1 MFGLSNTIAPHL
13 ASAKDDAFASLVVVL
28 VALPLSMGLALVA
41 GYPFENAAAVGLISG
56 VIGGVVVGLL
66 SGCPLQVSGAA
77 NGAAV
82 MAAVFIRDLGF
93 DAFALV
99 VILSGLIQIAAGA
112 LRFGPVFR
120 AVSPA
125 LIQGMLAGIGLL
137 IFASQF
143 HIMVDDTPPGA
154 GREFAGV
161 VNLWSLPDA
170 IWKGVSMEAHR
181 PAALLG
187 LLTIGAMLAW
197 RRFAPAR
204 LAFLPSPLLG
214 VGLATFAAWLY
225 DADIKF
231 VPAPDDLLA
240 ALAPP
245 SPSTFLRLGEGALWI
260 AALSLAFVSGAESLL
275 TATAVDAMQRRT
287 PRTRYNRELVAQ
299 GTGNVLCGALGVLP
313 VSGVIVR
320 SAANVAAGG
329 RTRLSTILHG
339 VWILLLVAF
348 APDVLRL
355 IPVASLA
362 AVLVYAGLSLVK
374 LDFLQIL
381 WREDRVEAG
390 IYGATL
396 ATVVTTDVLTGIAVG
411 VGLAVAHLFY
421 TFSHLDIAL
430 EEIDGMITIRLHGA
444 ATFIRLPT
452 LAAAF
457 EQLPRGARVHLQMSG
472 LSYVDHACLD
482 LLATWEKDLR
492 ADGGELV
499 LDWDALHGLFRE
511 RNNRRNGANGAKI
524 PREPPGREPVADA
537 QLRPAE

>member
-1 MFGLSNTIAPHL
+1 MLVSSAIQSRL
-13 ASAKDDAFASLVVVL
+13 ASIKEDVFASLVVLL

-41 GYPFENAAAVGLISG
+41 GYPFESAAAVGLISG

-93 DAFALV
+93 EAFALV
-99 VILSGLIQIAAGA
+99 VVLSGFIQIAAGA

-161 VNLWSLPDA
+161 VNLWSLPAA
-170 IWKGVSMEAHR
+170 IWKGVSMDAHR

-187 LLTIGAMLAW
+187 LLTISVILLW
-197 RRFAPAR
+197 PRIAPRR
-204 LAFLPSPLLG
+204 LAFLPAPLLG
-214 VGLATFAAWLY
+214 VGLATFAAWLFS
-225 DADIKF
+225 ADIKF

-240 ALAPP
+240 AISPP
-245 SPSTFLRLGEGALWI
+245 SPQSFLRLGEGALWL
-260 AALSLAFVSGAESLL
+260 AAFSLAFVSGAESLL
-275 TATAVDAMQRRT
+275 TATAVDTMQRRT

-299 GTGNVLCGALGVLP
+299 GVGNVLCGALGVLP

-320 SAANVAAGG
+320 SSANVSAGG

-339 VWILLLVAF
+339 LWILLLITL

-362 AVLVYAGLSLVK
+362 AVLVYAGLSLIK
-374 LDFLQIL
+374 LGFLRFL
-381 WREDRVEAG
+381 WREARVELG
-390 IYGATL
+390 IYAATL
-396 ATVVTTDVLTGIAVG
+396 ATVVATDVLTGIAVG
-411 VGLAVAHLFY
+411 VGLAIAHLFY
-421 TFSHLDIAL
+421 TFSHLHILVD
-430 EEIDGMITIRLHGA
+430 ESDGMTVIRLEGA

-457 EQLPRGARVHLQMSG
+457 EQLPRGARVHLQVHD
-472 LSYVDHACLD
+472 LSYIDHACLD
-482 LLATWEKDLR
+482 LLASWEKDLR

-499 LDWDALHGLFRE
+499 LDWEELNGLFRE
-511 RNNRRNGANGAKI
+511 RNRRNGANGEKARKD
-524 PREPPGREPVADA
+524 RGNEEPLADVG
-537 QLRPAE
+537 LRPAE

>member
-1 MFGLSNTIAPHL
+1 MLVS
-13 ASAKDDAFASLVVVL
+13 SAIQSRLVSIKEDVFASFVVVL

-41 GYPFENAAAVGLISG
+41 GYPFESAAAVGLISG

-66 SGCPLQVSGAA
+66 SGCSLQVSGAA

-93 DAFALV
+93 EAFALV
-99 VILSGLIQIAAGA
+99 VVLSGLIQIAAGA

-143 HIMVDDTPPGA
+143 HVMVDDTPPGV
-154 GREFAGV
+154 GREFSGV
-161 VNLWSLPDA
+161 VNLWSLPAA
-170 IWKGVSMEAHR
+170 IWKGVSMDAHR
-181 PAALLG
+181 AAALLG
-187 LLTIGAMLAW
+187 MLTISVILLW
-197 RRFAPAR
+197 PRIAPKR
-204 LAFLPSPLLG
+204 LAFLPAPLLG
-214 VGLATFAAWLY
+214 VGLATFAAWLFG
-225 DADIKF
+225 ADIKF

-240 ALAPP
+240 AISPP
-245 SPSTFLRLGEGALWI
+245 SPQSLLRLGEGGLWL

-275 TATAVDAMQRRT
+275 TATAVDTMQRRT

-299 GTGNVLCGALGVLP
+299 GAGNVLCGALGVLP
-313 VSGVIVR
+313 ISGVIVR
-320 SAANVAAGG
+320 SSANVAAGG

-339 VWILLLVAF
+339 VWILLLITL

-362 AVLVYAGLSLVK
+362 AVLVYAGLSLIK
-374 LDFLQIL
+374 FGFLRFL
-381 WREDRVEAG
+381 WREDRIELG
-390 IYGATL
+390 IYAATL
-396 ATVVTTDVLTGIAVG
+396 VTVVATDILTGIAVG

-421 TFSHLDIAL
+421 TFSHLH
-430 EEIDGMITIRLHGA
+430 ITIEESNGMAVIRLEGA

-457 EQLPRGARVHLQMSG
+457 EQLPHGARVHLKVHE
-472 LSYVDHACLD
+472 LSYIDHACLD
-482 LLATWEKDLR
+482 LLASWEKDLR

-499 LDWDALHGLFRE
+499 LDWDALNGLFRE
-511 RNNRRNGANGAKI
+511 RNRRNGANGEKARKDSSSE
-524 PREPPGREPVADA
+524 EPIADVG
-537 QLRPAE
+537 LRPAE